1 MSRIVPARFPL
12 PTCFP
17 ALFWGPRGQPAS
29 RRVRGASRRTA
40 EPGRDLAPSVRGAS
54 SAPGVL
60 SRGEG
65 GMGAPLQLPNLTPFT
80 SARAFNP
87 SGRPAK
93 QSGPAKCCSRSLA
106 WLPSLEL
113 RLFPLYLPQGA
124 CVHVHCVCTCV
135 GACVFVC
142 VRVCLCVL
150 EGLFRK
156 RQRGRT
162 LPISPA
168 AHRLCHQEP

>member
-1 MSRIVPARFPL
+1 MTLGRR
-12 PTCFP
+12 
-17 ALFWGPRGQPAS
+17 PRGQPAS

-40 EPGRDLAPSVRGAS
+40 EPGRDLAPSVRGAP

-65 GMGAPLQLPNLTPFT
+65 GMGAPLQLPDLTPFT
-80 SARAFNP
+80 SARAFSP

-135 GACVFVC
+135 CVC
-142 VRVCLCVL
+142 VCVGRL
-150 EGLFRK
+150 VPEKAEGK
-156 RQRGRT
+156 DPAYQ
-162 LPISPA
+162 PCCSPA
-168 AHRLCHQEP
+168 VPSRAVIFFCLFFCHFLGRSCGTWRFPG